1 MVFSSLVFLFAFL
14 PIALLLY
21 FLVPRKWRN
30 FILLIIS
37 LIFYAWGEP
46 IYIVLMLFST
56 LVDFIHGL
64 LVEKYSEQP
73 KKAKLVV
80 LSSVCINLGLD
91 ACFKIFLI

>member
-64 LVEKYSEQP
+64 LVERYSGQP
-73 KKAKLVV
+73 KKAKLSIVV
-80 LSSVCINLGLD
+80 TPLGIL
-91 ACFKIFLI
+91 IEVSFLQS

>member
-1 MVFSSLVFLFAFL
+1 MFLFAFL

-21 FLVPRKWRN
+21 FGVPRKWRN

-64 LVEKYSEQP
+64 LVENIVSNP
-73 KKAKLVV
+73 KRQSLWFYRQFV
-80 LSSVCINLGLD
+80 
-91 ACFKIFLI
+91 